1 MAAIKWMSTILLMSV
16 TLICGSCD
24 NSTDSGSPAVSGKI
38 TAKAAGIQG
47 QNGNTYS
54 VAAYDYD
61 WYPGAT
67 GLPVGLIL
75 TLISDN
81 NFSSTEALHPF
92 NVEWNITS
100 EEKVFDAKTYSV
112 VFFVSKPDAPPQI
125 FAEVRVSVNG
135 DVIANAP
142 AWSKW
147 VKTTQ

>member
-1 MAAIKWMSTILLMSV
+1 MAAIKRLLTILLMSV
-16 TLICGSCD
+16 VLIYGSCD

-47 QNGNTYS
+47 QNGNIYS

-67 GLPVGLIL
+67 GLAVGLIR
-75 TLISDN
+75 TTISDS

-92 NVEWNITS
+92 DTDGNTIS
-100 EEKVFDAKTYSV
+100 EEKVFDAKTYSI
-112 VFFVSKPDAPPQI
+112 VFFVSAPNVPPQ
-125 FAEVRVSVNG
+125 FYAEVRVSVNG

-142 AWSKW
+142 AWSNW